1 MDSAGATGELVHRES
16 ATAELVPELPL
27 PVRENEVLELVV
39 LERHGC
45 LARIQTCLSALAE
58 PWLPAS
64 IVVAA
69 NVAAIVAAIVAA
81 ANVAVVVVVVDE
93 NYVVVAVVVVLLA
106 VVPRVVGGDPPPI
119 ALAPDADAERRV
131 DVRRVVLSWQ
141 LWWQETLPR
150 CCCYCCCCF
159 GCYPSS

>member
-1 MDSAGATGELVHRES
+1 MDSAGATRELVHREP
-16 ATAELVPELPL
+16 ATELPL

-69 NVAAIVAAIVAA
+69 NVAAIVAA